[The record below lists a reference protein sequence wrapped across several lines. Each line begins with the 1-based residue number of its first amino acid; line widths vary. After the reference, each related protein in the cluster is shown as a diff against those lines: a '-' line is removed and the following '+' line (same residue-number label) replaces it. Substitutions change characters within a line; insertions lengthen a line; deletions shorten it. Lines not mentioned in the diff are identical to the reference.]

1 MQPLPRFSSTA
12 AVLLAVPGVVL
23 AIWGILFAAGGIAP
37 GAASLIAAGT
47 TIPAGIVLGLIAVG
61 WWPFV
66 LPSRPTLV
74 AAAGLTIFAL
84 VAALSSFWSLSAN
97 DSVGTGILSAGYLGA
112 LALGVL
118 LGPALRRPGVVFATG
133 LTAIATVASTW
144 ALVARS
150 FPATTGV
157 QLSPRL
163 SGTLTLPNALAIL
176 ALTGL
181 FGGLALC
188 AHRDR
193 RYRAAGGAIASLNM
207 LALVLTSSRSGLGL
221 ALVGIIALLLV
232 LPTAPRM
239 RLVGLLA
246 VVPAVICGFK
256 IALWTAFTAPEQSV
270 LPAGWGLIYALVG
283 SAVLGAAIAVVAVR
297 VLPGA
302 EPAGHRGHASRRT
315 LLIALGGVIVLVIGF
330 VVRTGGPS
338 GAVSAIRAG
347 FTGPVGQAGV
357 RVGIGSNLRDHWWA
371 TAWDGF
377 RAEPWHGWGAGTFRL
392 LEQITQNPTYVTD
405 SAHNTLLEALSGT
418 GLAGGVPFIV
428 GGIALV
434 VMAVAGVRHPR
445 AGDEVG
451 ATVVAIGAIA
461 FLAQGLVD
469 VDWSLLAQ
477 GVLVY
482 AAIGAIAPAPHSQS
496 RITAPARAVA
506 GAVCIGLV
514 LAGLVGVPTWLSAR
528 DTTHSEA
535 SLIENPQAAYE
546 AAASAHRYNPLSVD
560 ALLAEADALQELGD
574 TQGAQATLRKA
585 IELEPQNYEPWLAYG
600 TYLAYAWGQLEQ
612 GRAALQQALLLSGND
627 GSVYVVVDTLPPA
640 Q

>member
-1 MQPLPRFSSTA
+1 
-12 AVLLAVPGVVL
+12 
-23 AIWGILFAAGGIAP
+23 
-37 GAASLIAAGT
+37 
-47 TIPAGIVLGLIAVG
+47 
-61 WWPFV
+61 
-66 LPSRPTLV
+66 
-74 AAAGLTIFAL
+74 
-84 VAALSSFWSLSAN
+84 VAALSSLWSLSAN
-97 DSVGTGILSAGYLGA
+97 NSVGTGILSAGYLGA

-133 LTAIATVASTW
+133 LTALATLASGW

-163 SGTLTLPNALAIL
+163 SGTLTIPNALAIL

-193 RYRAAGGAIASLNM
+193 RYRAAGGAIASINM

-221 ALVGIIALLLV
+221 ALIGIIALQLV
-232 LPTAPRM
+232 LPAAPRM

-246 VVPAVICGFK
+246 VIPAGICGFK

-270 LPAGWGLIYALVG
+270 LPVGWGLIYALVG
-283 SAVLGAAIAVVAVR
+283 SAVLGAVIAAAAVR

-302 EPAGHRGHASRRT
+302 QPAGHRGHASRRT
-315 LLIALGGVIVLVIGF
+315 LLIALSGMIILMIGF

-338 GAVSAIRAG
+338 AAISAIRSGFAG
-347 FTGPVGQAGV
+347 PIGQAGV

-392 LEQITQNPTYVTD
+392 LEQITQDPMYVTD

-434 VMAVAGVRHPR
+434 VMAVVGVRRPR
-445 AGDEVG
+445 VGDEVG
-451 ATVVAIGAIA
+451 VTVVAIGAIA
-461 FLAQGLVD
+461 FLVQGLVD
-469 VDWSLLAQ
+469 VDWNLLAQ
-477 GVLVY
+477 GILVY
-482 AAIGAIAPAPHSQS
+482 AAIGAIAPAPHQQ
-496 RITAPARAVA
+496 ARVTTPVRAIA
-506 GAVCIGLV
+506 GVVCIGLIF
-514 LAGLVGVPTWLSAR
+514 AGLLGVPTWLSAR
-528 DTTHSEA
+528 DTVRSEA
-535 SLIENPQAAYE
+535 ILIDNPQAAYE
-546 AAASAHRYNPLSVD
+546 AAASAHRYNPLAVEP
-560 ALLAEADALQELGD
+560 LIAEADALQELGD
-574 TQGAQATLRKA
+574 TQGAQTVLLQA
-585 IELEPQNYEPWLAYG
+585 IALEPKNYEPWLVYG
-600 TYLAYAWGQLEQ
+600 TYLAYAWNQLEM
-612 GRAALQQALLLSGND
+612 GRAALQQALKLSGND
-627 GSVYVVVDTLPPA
+627 NSVHVVVDTLPA
-640 Q
+640 AK